1 MYALPVHLAGD
12 RRELGRALPYRCRRA
27 HGLLAGDRAGAGP
40 SPQRRRA
47 TFFPAALT
55 GRFLARQESS
65 APPSF
70 AALRPSGFACGCRSV
85 PPPAG

>member
-1 MYALPVHLAGD
+1 MLA
-12 RRELGRALPYRCRRA
+12 RLLNMFNQRSSRAKARAL
-27 HGLLAGDRAGAGP
+27 GLLSGDRAGAGP

-55 GRFLARQESS
+55 GRFLARQESR
-65 APPSF
+65 APPSS